1 MSRFALF
8 GFVALFIILFA
19 APTGCGDKTT
29 TVQMEERIEESDPEM
44 VSPGREIV
52 E

>member
-1 MSRFALF
+1 MSRFTKFAF
-8 GFVALFIILFA
+8 AALFIILFA

-44 VSPGREIV
+44 VSPGKEIV